1 MKPYQP
7 RCCILDLLYEGEDL
21 LILCSN
27 VLQVKFLF
35 AVCLCIVEMHHDI
48 VL

>member
-7 RCCILDLLYEGEDL
+7 RCCILGLLYEGGDL

-27 VLQVKFLF
+27 VQVKFLF
-35 AVCLCIVEMHHDI
+35 AVGLCIVEMHPDI